1 MKKFL
6 SLIAA
11 LMIYGGTSV
20 SAQGTYAIQ
29 EKDVIT
35 KGLQITSVDNVVL
48 TFAEA
53 GAAGKKTV
61 NWAIPE
67 FVAYSAGAV
76 NGSYANGKAPSGG
89 YYQFDVKKKGSLTV
103 AVQLAASKAFYIL
116 DKDFK
121 QVAFTYNMP
130 AADKGESQEMT
141 TSVNSKKG
149 NVTEYKVA
157 VKTNGSATFDVEANG
172 TYYVFADGTKMGIF
186 GFKYSVAEASSSETV
201 KITSAGFATHA
212 ASFAVNYSKVD
223 GLKAYSVSYDQA
235 TDKLSYTEING
246 VVAAKTPVLLA
257 GAAKDYTLEAT
268 SDAATVTE
276 TGLKV
281 SDGTV
286 KGGNNIY
293 CLANQKEGVGFYQV
307 SSSVTIPANKAYIE
321 LTRSASSRPFYS
333 IGGNGGTTGL
343 NQIEAVEA
351 SDNAAIY
358 TLSGQ
363 RVSKSYKGIVIKNGK
378 KMIQK

>member
-1 MKKFL
+1 
-6 SLIAA
+6 
-11 LMIYGGTSV
+11 
-20 SAQGTYAIQ
+20 
-29 EKDVIT
+29 
-35 KGLQITSVDNVVL
+35 
-48 TFAEA
+48 
-53 GAAGKKTV
+53 
-61 NWAIPE
+61 
-67 FVAYSAGAV
+67 
-76 NGSYANGKAPSGG
+76 
-89 YYQFDVKKKGSLTV
+89 
-103 AVQLAASKAFYIL
+103 
-116 DKDFK
+116 
-121 QVAFTYNMP
+121 
-130 AADKGESQEMT
+130 MT

-201 KITSAGFATHA
+201 KITDAGFATHA
-212 ASFAVNYSKVD
+212 ASFAVDYSKVE

-246 VVAAKTPVLLA
+246 VVPAKTPVLLA

-321 LTRSASSRPFYS
+321 LTRPASASSRPFYS